1 MKRFPHL
8 NDKVLDVV
16 TALLKTRLP
25 VANGMVENL
34 VGIELAYI
42 NTKHPDFQDTAV
54 LYSRLLHDESAAAAE
69 RRHDAAGQHFDN
81 YGLLLF
87 LVSLLVA
94 SV

>member
-25 VANGMVENL
+25 VANTMVENL
-34 VGIELAYI
+34 VAIELAYI

-54 LYSRLLHDESAAAAE
+54 LYSRLLHDEHATADAE
-69 RRHDAAGQHFDN
+69 RRHDAG
-81 YGLLLF
+81 
-87 LVSLLVA
+87 
-94 SV
+94 SVL